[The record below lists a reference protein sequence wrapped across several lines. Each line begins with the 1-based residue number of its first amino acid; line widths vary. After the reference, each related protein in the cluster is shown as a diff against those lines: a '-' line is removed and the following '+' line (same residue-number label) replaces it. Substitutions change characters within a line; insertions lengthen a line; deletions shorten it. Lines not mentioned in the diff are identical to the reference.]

1 MKSYGDKHPEH
12 KEKLR
17 FMPNL
22 LPSSYVRNRG
32 NEYDA
37 VLPFEEKDGLLKIV
51 TVARVTFEEKGI
63 DRAVKAFSRL
73 KKEGILHNVR
83 WVIIGEGRDDEK
95 LLAMI
100 KKEGLEDIIY
110 PIGEKINPIPYLKK
124 ADCFLLPSRHE
135 GKPMV
140 ITESFIMGVVP
151 VVTEYTSAHEQIKDG
166 VDGLVFEN
174 NDEALYDGLKKII
187 ECPKILEELK
197 NNIINTDYGNVHEIK
212 AFDELVRDL
221 I

>member
-1 MKSYGDKHPEH
+1 M
-12 KEKLR
+12 
-17 FMPNL
+17 
-22 LPSSYVRNRG
+22 
-32 NEYDA
+32 
-37 VLPFEEKDGLLKIV
+37 
-51 TVARVTFEEKGI
+51 
-63 DRAVKAFSRL
+63 

-83 WVIIGEGRDDEK
+83 WFIIGEGRDDEE

-100 KKEGLEDIIY
+100 KKEGLEDVIY
-110 PIGEKINPIPYLKK
+110 PIGERINPIPYLKK

-135 GKPMV
+135 GKPMA

-151 VVTEYTSAHEQIKDG
+151 VVTEYTSAREQIKDG

>member
-1 MKSYGDKHPEH
+1 VS
-12 KEKLR
+12 
-17 FMPNL
+17 
-22 LPSSYVRNRG
+22 
-32 NEYDA
+32 
-37 VLPFEEKDGLLKIV
+37 LPFEEKDGLLKFV
-51 TVARVTFEEKGI
+51 TVARVTFEHKGI
-63 DRAVKAFSRL
+63 DRAVNAFSRL
-73 KKEGILHNVR
+73 KKEGLLDHVR
-83 WVIIGEGRDDEK
+83 WVIIGEGRDDDK

-140 ITESFIMGVVP
+140 ITESFIMGVAP
-151 VVTEYTSAHEQIKDG
+151 VVTAYTSAHEQIKDG

-174 NDEALYDGLKKII
+174 NDEALYEGLKKVV
-187 ECPKILEELK
+187 ECPEILEELK

-212 AFDELVRDL
+212 VFDKLIQDL
-221 I
+221 M